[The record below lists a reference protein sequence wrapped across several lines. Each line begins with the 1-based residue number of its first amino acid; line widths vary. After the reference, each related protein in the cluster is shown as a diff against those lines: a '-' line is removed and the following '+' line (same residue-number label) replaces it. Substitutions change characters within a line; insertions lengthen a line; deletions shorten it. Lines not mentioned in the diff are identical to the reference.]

1 MRQVLMTSRK
11 STVFLFALTAAAASF
26 LASCARSE
34 KVQANSPAD
43 TSAVSADVS
52 VGVAKVGRKT
62 LEQTLALSSELVP
75 YQVIDVYAK
84 ESGYVKD
91 LNVDYGSHV
100 QKDQVMATLDIPE
113 LQSQLQQD
121 DAAIRTAQ
129 NQVVHAQNEL
139 TRVKAQYTALHLQYD
154 RLKKVSESKP
164 GLVAQQE
171 VDDAQGKDLAADAQ
185 VEASQ
190 SNLEVTQSQ
199 LESARAKKE
208 HDQVLFDYS
217 KITAPFAGVVTQRYA
232 NQGTLMQAGTSS
244 STQAMPLV
252 RLSQD
257 DRFRLVIPVPESY
270 VHYIHEG
277 DPVSVLVPSLNHTFP
292 GKVARFSVDVQSDTR
307 TMHTEVDVLNPNHT
321 LLPGLYAQATIT
333 LEKKN
338 NALVV
343 PIQALNQGDQNTVY
357 VVNSSNK
364 VEVRPVAL
372 GIQTA
377 DDAEVLSGLKEG
389 ESIVMSDRSGL
400 KAGQEVQPKIIQPAG
415 DQGQQEKK

>member
-1 MRQVLMTSRK
+1 MRPRK
-11 STVFLFALTAAAASF
+11 HTAFLFGAIPVMAGL
-26 LASCARSE
+26 LASCGNSA
-34 KVQANSPAD
+34 KVQANDPGSPG
-43 TSAVSADVS
+43 SAAVS
-52 VGVAKVGRKT
+52 VGVTKVGRKT
-62 LEQTLALSSELVP
+62 LERTLALSSELVP

-84 ESGYVKD
+84 EAGYVKE

-113 LQSQLQQD
+113 LQSQLMQD
-121 DAAIRTAQ
+121 DAAIKTAQ
-129 NQVVHAQNEL
+129 NQVTHAQNEL
-139 TRVKAQYTALHLQYD
+139 ARVKAQYTALHLQYD
-154 RLKKVSESKP
+154 RLSKVAKSKP

-208 HDQVLFDYS
+208 HDKVLFDYA
-217 KITAPFAGVVTQRYA
+217 KITAPFAGVITQRYA
-232 NQGTLMQAGTSS
+232 NLGTLMQAGTNS

-270 VHYIHEG
+270 VHSIHEG
-277 DPVSVLVPSLNHTFP
+277 DPVSVLVPSLNRTFP

-307 TMHTEVDVLNPNHT
+307 TMHTEVDVLNPNRI
-321 LLPGLYAQATIT
+321 LLPGLYAEATIR
-333 LEKKN
+333 LEKKD

-343 PIQALNQGDQNTVY
+343 PVQAVSQGDQNSVY
-357 VVNSSNK
+357 VVNPSNK
-364 VEVRPVAL
+364 IEVRNVKL

-377 DDAEVLSGLKEG
+377 DDAEVLSGLNEG
-389 ESIVMSDRSGL
+389 ESIVVSDRAGL
-400 KAGQEVQPKIIQPAG
+400 KAGQDVEPKVIESVG
-415 DQGQQEKK
+415 FKGQEEKK

>member
-1 MRQVLMTSRK
+1 MRSRK
-11 STVFLFALTAAAASF
+11 YRLFLIGAIPVAAGL
-26 LASCARSE
+26 LASCGNSE
-34 KVQANSPAD
+34 KVHANDPGGSTTA
-43 TSAVSADVS
+43 AVS
-52 VGVAKVGRKT
+52 VGVTKAGRKT
-62 LEQTLALSSELVP
+62 LQRTLALSSELVP

-84 ESGYVKD
+84 EAGYVKE

-121 DAAIRTAQ
+121 DAAIKTAQ
-129 NQVVHAQNEL
+129 NQIVHAQNEL

-154 RLKKVSESKP
+154 RLNKVSQSKP

-190 SNLEVTQSQ
+190 SNLEVMQSQ
-199 LESARAKKE
+199 LESAKAKKE
-208 HDQVLFDYS
+208 HDRVLFDYS

-232 NQGTLMQAGTSS
+232 NQGTLMQAGTNS

-270 VHYIHEG
+270 VHSIHEG

-292 GKVARFSVDVQSDTR
+292 GKIARFSVDVQSDTR
-307 TMHTEVDVLNPNHT
+307 TMHTEVDVLNPNRV
-321 LLPGLYAQATIT
+321 LLPGLYAEATIT

-343 PIQALNQGDQNTVY
+343 PIQAVSQGDQNTVY

-364 VEVRPVAL
+364 IEVRNVKL

-377 DDAEVLSGLKEG
+377 DDAEVLSGLNEG
-389 ESIVMSDRSGL
+389 ETIVVSDRASL
-400 KAGQEVQPKIIQPAG
+400 KAGQDVQPKVIESVG
-415 DQGQQEKK
+415 FQGQEEQK

>member
-1 MRQVLMTSRK
+1 MKPRQHTVLLVGAIPVMAG
-11 STVFLFALTAAAASF
+11 L
-26 LASCARSE
+26 LASCGNSA
-34 KVQANSPAD
+34 KVQANDPGSAS
-43 TSAVSADVS
+43 SAVVS
-52 VGVAKVGRKT
+52 VAVTKVGRKN
-62 LEQTLALSSELVP
+62 LERTLALSSELVP

-84 ESGYVKD
+84 ESGYVKE

-113 LQSQLQQD
+113 LQSQLAQD
-121 DAAIRTAQ
+121 DAAIKTAQ
-129 NQVVHAQNEL
+129 NQVTHAQNEL
-139 TRVKAQYTALHLQYD
+139 ARVKAQYTALHLQYD
-154 RLKKVSESKP
+154 RLSKVAKSKP

-208 HDQVLFDYS
+208 HDKVLFDYA
-217 KITAPFAGVVTQRYA
+217 KITAPFAGVITQRYA
-232 NQGTLMQAGTSS
+232 NLGTLMQAGTNS

-270 VHYIHEG
+270 VHSIHEG
-277 DPVSVLVPSLNHTFP
+277 DPVSVLVPSLNRTFP

-307 TMHTEVDVLNPNHT
+307 TMHTEVDVLNPNRI
-321 LLPGLYAQATIT
+321 LLPGLYAEATIR
-333 LEKKN
+333 LEKKD

-343 PIQALNQGDQNTVY
+343 PVQAVSQGDQNIVY
-357 VVNSSNK
+357 VVNPSNK
-364 VEVRPVAL
+364 IEVRNVKL

-377 DDAEVLSGLKEG
+377 DDAEVLSGLNEG
-389 ESIVMSDRSGL
+389 ESIVVGDRASL
-400 KAGQEVQPKIIQPAG
+400 KAGQDVEPKVVESVG
-415 DQGQQEKK
+415 FKGQEEKK

>member
-1 MRQVLMTSRK
+1 MRSRRY
-11 STVFLFALTAAAASF
+11 TRFLLGVIPLVAGL
-26 LASCARSE
+26 LASCGNSE
-34 KVQANSPAD
+34 KVQANDPGGPGTA
-43 TSAVSADVS
+43 AVS
-52 VGVAKVGRKT
+52 VGVTKVGRKT
-62 LEQTLALSSELVP
+62 LQRTLALSSELVP

-84 ESGYVKD
+84 ESGYVKE

-113 LQSQLQQD
+113 LQSQLLQD

-129 NQVVHAQNEL
+129 NQVTHAQNEL

-154 RLKKVSESKP
+154 RLNKVSQSKP

-199 LESARAKKE
+199 LESARAKRE

-217 KITAPFAGVVTQRYA
+217 KITAPFAGVITQRYA
-232 NQGTLMQAGTSS
+232 NQGTLMQAGTNS

-270 VHYIHEG
+270 VHSIHEG
-277 DPVSVLVPSLNHTFP
+277 DPVSVLVPSLNRTFP

-338 NALVV
+338 NTLVV
-343 PIQALNQGDQNTVY
+343 PIQAVNQGDQNTVY

-364 VEVRPVAL
+364 IEVRPVTL

-377 DDAEVLSGLKEG
+377 DDAEILSGLKEG
-389 ESIVMSDRSGL
+389 ESIVISDRSGL
-400 KAGQEVQPKIIQPAG
+400 KAGQEVQPKIIEPAG
-415 DQGQQEKK
+415 DQGQQQKK